1 VKEKGGGGIKMT
13 NKGVN
18 MIKVHH
24 MHLWKYCDETPHS
37 VQFNLCQYKSSLKNQ
52 TKLFSRMQA
61 VLVGMWT
68 STAAIKI
75 CMVIPQK
82 TKNRTTTLSSYT
94 NSGYIINGIKDRIKI
109 PVIAV
114 FVMALFKI
122 AKIWN

>member
-1 VKEKGGGGIKMT
+1 
-13 NKGVN
+13 
-18 MIKVHH
+18 
-24 MHLWKYCDETPHS
+24 
-37 VQFNLCQYKSSLKNQ
+37 
-52 TKLFSRMQA
+52 MQA